1 MSAEEDTSKLFLT
14 GIPLEAT
21 LSQCLDALKPFGKV
35 VHFTFYPKEGPHSD
49 RAFVDFA
56 DAASG
61 AACLERS
68 RQSKALVS
76 DKLFTGSSI
85 VVCGTPIVA
94 MIRKDRDELLQ
105 RRNLADKRNQH
116 LMYEGRIVPG
126 DPAAEGV
133 SDAEM
138 AKRKKLFDK
147 KLEKM
152 ADTNNKVSRTR
163 LAVFNIPHGTT
174 TAQIRKIF
182 AVAPKQYARTH
193 KKEDLAKTILKSSVR
208 ISEVR
213 KPEGQDDVAFVE
225 FTQHEHAL
233 GALRMVNNNPKYF
246 DGQRLIVEFAI
257 ENSNATRKRR
267 KKEEE
272 RKKMRAKRFAD
283 KEPSLRDDDD
293 ENGSDED
300 EDE

>member
-1 MSAEEDTSKLFLT
+1 MAAAEDTRKLFLT

-21 LSQCLDALKPFGKV
+21 LSECLSALRPFGKV
-35 VHFTFYPKEGPHSD
+35 THFTFYPKEGPHSD

-56 DAASG
+56 DPESG
-61 AACLERS
+61 AACLAKSRS
-68 RQSKALVS
+68 TKALVS
-76 DKLFTGSSI
+76 DKLFADSSI
-85 VVCGTPIVA
+85 IICGAPIVA
-94 MIRKDRDELLQ
+94 MIRKDRDVLLQ
-105 RRNLADKRNQH
+105 KRGLADKRNQH

-138 AKRKKLFDK
+138 AKRKKLFEK

-163 LAVFNIPHGTT
+163 LAVFNIPPGTT
-174 TAQIRKIF
+174 TGQIRKIF

-193 KKEDLAKTILKSSVR
+193 KTEELSRTIMKTSVR
-208 ISEVR
+208 IGEVR

-233 GALRMVNNNPKYF
+233 GALRIVNNNPKYF

-257 ENSNATRKRR
+257 ENSNAIRKRK
-267 KKEEE
+267 KKEED
-272 RKKMRAKRFAD
+272 RKKMRAKRFAGD
-283 KEPSLRDDDD
+283 EPSLRGDEDD
-293 ENGSDED
+293 SDE
-300 EDE
+300 E